1 MKPPAKINRMWEI
14 IVFHKIGVGLTQ
26 ILPQTQQRGE
36 YEKKSVN

>member
-26 ILPQTQQRGE
+26 ILPQTQRGE

>member
-1 MKPPAKINRMWEI
+1 MKSPAKINRMWEI

-26 ILPQTQQRGE
+26 IRE

>member
-14 IVFHKIGVGLTQ
+14 IVFYKIGVGLTQ
-26 ILPQTQQRGE
+26 ILRE

>member
-26 ILPQTQQRGE
+26 ILPQRE
-36 YEKKSVN
+36 YESFSVNSY